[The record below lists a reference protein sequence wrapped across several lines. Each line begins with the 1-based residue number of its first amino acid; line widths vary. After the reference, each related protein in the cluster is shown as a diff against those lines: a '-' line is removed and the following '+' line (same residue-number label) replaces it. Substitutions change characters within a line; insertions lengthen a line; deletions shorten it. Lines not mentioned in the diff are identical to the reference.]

1 MLLYAGDLVR
11 SSAVRESLASD
22 HVSPFIAAL
31 FGGETIEFS
40 WIKPDRFTMG
50 TVQIEVGCGEDEGPR
65 HEVVLIE
72 GFTWD

>member
-1 MLLYAGDLVR
+1 MRLCGDTGRLLHGGI
-11 SSAVRESLASD
+11 SCKQS
-22 HVSPFIAAL
+22 VSPFIAAL

-50 TVQIEVGCGEDEGPR
+50 TVQTEVGCGEDEGPR
-65 HEVVLIE
+65 QEVVLIE